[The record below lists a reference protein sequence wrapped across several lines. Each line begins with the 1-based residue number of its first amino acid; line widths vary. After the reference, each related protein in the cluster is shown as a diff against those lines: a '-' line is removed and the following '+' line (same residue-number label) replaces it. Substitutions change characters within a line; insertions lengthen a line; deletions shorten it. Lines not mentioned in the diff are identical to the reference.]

1 MDFTIAALLSQ
12 FSEDKLVAAKAL
24 EKKLACES
32 EEAQETLRIVLDAL
46 ERLGLLTRERGKY
59 KRVWE
64 TGVVEAKLRC
74 SSKGFCF
81 AIQDDEDGEDIYI
94 REGNLSHAWN
104 GDRVLVKMIKEG
116 SRRRS
121 PEGEVRVILDR
132 ANPSVLAQVKQ
143 EGEGFRA
150 VPLDDRLLFE
160 LELQSGELD
169 LATVLDHLVHV
180 AVLRY
185 PLAQSLSLGE
195 VTKVLGSNAEA
206 ARDVDIVACKH
217 DLPGPWPAD
226 FPRPAPL
233 AETLEL
239 LDCCSA
245 LTFSFGSKETPWT
258 EMGFTLE
265 QTPEGWRLGVH
276 IADIAQAV
284 PPESDLDKQARQR
297 GASVFLGKSSS
308 PLLPDSLTA
317 DYCFTPGAD
326 RKALSFWLS
335 FDAQGGVA
343 DFEYQGTVIRVDR
356 QFDLAET
363 QAWLADSPGPE
374 LGPFGDL
381 FHSLFFQLCP
391 QLRARR
397 LERGGFT
404 LQSEGVLPFQD
415 EGRAGAVTHSPALP
429 LHSLLLEVVIVLQ
442 HQVARH
448 LRELALPALYCGQ
461 APPDWDDLTD
471 LLKLVQNLGLEAT
484 FDPEVAATP
493 QDFGRLA
500 QGFDKL
506 EARPIL
512 NHLLLQTLKTPK
524 YYSHPAAHFGL
535 AYGDGYAHCTAPARR
550 YGDLV
555 NQRVLKFV
563 LTVGRDR
570 RTKHTKTGVN
580 LRSQECYGQISWS
593 VLPPAL
599 QDSLGEDLHLLV
611 PRLNDLEKVAA
622 DAEKDLLGLR
632 KAEKLRACI
641 GQTYRGLIT
650 GVQSYGFFVELED
663 FLVEGLVH
671 VSSLRNDWYEYRA
684 RHSSLVGRKS
694 RVTFRLGDDI
704 AVRIKNVDY
713 YRQQIDLVIADAEEE
728 TLNLEDQDG
737 EETMPD

>member
-1 MDFTIAALLSQ
+1 MDFTIAALLAQ

-24 EKKLACES
+24 EKKLGCES

-64 TGVVEAKLRC
+64 TGIVEAKLRC

-104 GDRVLVKMIKEG
+104 GDRVMVKMIKEG

-143 EGEGFRA
+143 EGDAFRA

-160 LELQSGELD
+160 LELQAGELD
-169 LATVLDHLVHV
+169 LRTVLDHLVHV
-180 AVLRY
+180 SVVRY
-185 PLAQSLSLGE
+185 PLAQRLSLGQ

-217 DLPGPWPAD
+217 DLPGPWPAS
-226 FPRPAPL
+226 FPLPAPL
-233 AETLEL
+233 QETLERR
-239 LDCCSA
+239 DCRSE
-245 LTFSFGSKETPWT
+245 LTFSFGSEQTPWT

-265 QTPEGWRLGVH
+265 QTPEGWRLGLH
-276 IADIAQAV
+276 IADVAQAI
-284 PPESDLDKQARQR
+284 PPGSDLDREARRR
-297 GASVFLGKSSS
+297 GASVFLGESSS
-308 PLLPDSLTA
+308 PLLPDNLTA
-317 DYCFTPGAD
+317 NYCFIPGAD
-326 RKALSFWLS
+326 RDALSFWLG
-335 FDAQGGVA
+335 FDAQGETT
-343 DFEYQGTVIRVDR
+343 DFEYEATVVRVDR
-356 QFDLAET
+356 QFDLSEV
-363 QAWLADSPGPE
+363 QAALADSPAPE
-374 LGPFGDL
+374 LGAFDGL

-397 LERGGFT
+397 LQRGGFT
-404 LQSEGVLPFQD
+404 LQSQAPLLFSD
-415 EGRAGAVTHSPALP
+415 EGRIGAVAHAPALP
-429 LHSLLLEVVIVLQ
+429 LHSLLMEVVIVLQ
-442 HQVARH
+442 GQVARH
-448 LRELALPALYCGQ
+448 LRELGLPALYCGQ
-461 APPDWDDLTD
+461 TPPDWEDLTD
-471 LLKLVQNLGLEAT
+471 ALKLVQNLGLEVS
-484 FDPEVAATP
+484 FDPETAATP
-493 QDFGRLA
+493 QDFARLA

-512 NHLLLQTLKTPK
+512 HHLLLQSLKTPK
-524 YYSHPAAHFGL
+524 YYSHPAPHFGL
-535 AYGDGYAHCTAPARR
+535 AYGDGYAHCSAPARR

-555 NQRVLKFV
+555 NQRVLKLA
-563 LTVGRDR
+563 LTEGRDR
-570 RTKHTKTGVN
+570 RTKHSKIGVN
-580 LRSQECYGQISWS
+580 LRSQECYGQITWS

-599 QDSLGEDLHLLV
+599 QDSLSEDLHLLL
-611 PRLNDLEKVAA
+611 PHLNDREKVAA

-632 KAEKLRACI
+632 KAEKLRACV
-641 GQTYRGLIT
+641 GQTCRGLIT

-663 FLVEGLVH
+663 FLAEGLVH

-694 RVTFRLGDDI
+694 RTTFRLGDDI
-704 AVRIKNVDY
+704 AVEIKNVDY
-713 YRQQIDLVIADAEEE
+713 YRQQIDLVIASAEEE
-728 TLNLEDQDG
+728 TLSLEDG
-737 EETMPD
+737 ETEAGELD